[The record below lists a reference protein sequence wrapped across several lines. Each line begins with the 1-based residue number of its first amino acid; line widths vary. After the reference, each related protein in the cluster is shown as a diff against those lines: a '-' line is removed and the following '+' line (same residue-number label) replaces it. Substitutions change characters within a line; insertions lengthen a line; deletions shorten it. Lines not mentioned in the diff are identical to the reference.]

1 MKKKLLQVLY
11 ISAITG
17 ILMFL
22 VSGCLGLGEKPYIA
36 VTYYDLT
43 SPTQI
48 ALKKVQVKFLPLDS
62 TEPTKFKM
70 VYHDANGR
78 MLVDDYNKWI
88 QTPALMLTRYL
99 QSAFKQ
105 SGITSDKCELIVG
118 GSIFMFRIDL
128 QKNTASLGVNYVIKT
143 CFDDT
148 EKVVFKNS
156 AVFRHKFEKQAPGN
170 FVKAMS
176 KCAGDLIKTI
186 QKDIEKLK
194 EQQLT
199 KTKK

>member
-1 MKKKLLQVLY
+1 MKKRLLQVFY
-11 ISAITG
+11 ISSISG
-17 ILMFL
+17 ILIFFL
-22 VSGCLGLGEKPYIA
+22 TGCLDLGQKPYTE
-36 VTYYDLT
+36 VKYYDLAN
-43 SPTQI
+43 PTQI
-48 ALKKVQVKFLPLDS
+48 VLKNVQVSFIPLDS

-70 VYHDANGR
+70 VYHDANCQ

-88 QTPALMLTRYL
+88 QTPALLLTRYL

-105 SGITSDKCELIVG
+105 SGIASEKCELIIS

-156 AVFRHKFEKQAPGN
+156 TVFSRKFNKQTPGD
-170 FVKAMS
+170 FVRAMS
-176 KCAGDLIKTI
+176 KCAGDLTKAI
-186 QKDIEKLK
+186 QKDIEKIQKHKLV
-194 EQQLT
+194 EN
-199 KTKK
+199 KK